1 MALQLAREL
10 HREGEEV
17 AARWG
22 ANTRWVLGDEA
33 RLVQERLVVARREV
47 EVVAREVQ
55 MVRGEV
61 R

>member
-1 MALQLAREL
+1 MVQLAREL
-10 HREGEEV
+10 RREGEEV
-17 AARWG
+17 AVRWG
-22 ANTRWVLGDEA
+22 TNTRWVPGGEA

-55 MVRGEV
+55 MVRGEL